1 MRSSTPVHVIA
12 ALGSSF
18 AAGPTLKPVVD
29 PDAMRSASNYPH
41 LLAHALDA
49 TLIDLTVS
57 GATTANILDEPQ
69 TTMTGAQ
76 YAPQID
82 GVPADADVVTVTAG
96 GNDLNFLGSLLFTA
110 WSQVAPDGPI
120 TRLMAEQFVDG
131 LPTPTPAAIEAAAD
145 GLVRIVQQARIRA
158 PDAAVVLVDYLTV
171 IPATG
176 TPVPGDLFD
185 TEQTTLFLA
194 IQEALAEAF
203 RVAAERSG
211 AQLLAMSAKP

>member
-1 MRSSTPVHVIA
+1 
-12 ALGSSF
+12 
-18 AAGPTLKPVVD
+18 
-29 PDAMRSASNYPH
+29 
-41 LLAHALDA
+41 
-49 TLIDLTVS
+49 
-57 GATTANILDEPQ
+57 
-69 TTMTGAQ
+69 MTGAQ

-96 GNDLNFLGSLLFTA
+96 GNDLNFFGFLLFTA

-145 GLVRIVQQARIRA
+145 GLVRIVHQARIRA

-176 TPVPGDLFD
+176 TRLPGHLFD

-203 RVAAERSG
+203 RVAVERSG
-211 AQLLAMSAKP
+211 SPNYSMSAKP